1 MPTPIALAALT
12 AAAAAFGFAAAL
24 APALCEPLTV
34 PAEVSDAVI
43 TRRCAL
49 PGADFYLLQDMPER
63 HVWWFCYG
71 RLTLCPGTILD
82 RPDTMSIRAHYGPLL
97 LYSRNILLLD
107 KKDIGGGRNANI
119 L

>member
-24 APALCEPLTV
+24 APALCEP
-34 PAEVSDAVI
+34 AKVSDAVI

-49 PGADFYLLQDMPER
+49 LGADFYLLQDMPER
-63 HVWWFCYG
+63 HVWWYCYG

-97 LYSRNILLLD
+97 YSRDILLLD
-107 KKDIGGGRNANI
+107 EKT
-119 L
+119 